1 MSPAT
6 RPAKR
11 STRPPANRP
20 TVRNASRTSH
30 GSRTQL
36 PSSAQSAQSDTQPT
50 PSGTQNA
57 AIACDIFC
65 AVIDNFGDIGVC
77 WRLARQLATE
87 HGWQVRVFVD
97 DLRAFHALCPAVE
110 TDRARQT
117 VQGIVVE
124 HWHEPA
130 HAGDTLAVADVVIE
144 AFACELPPVYVAAM
158 ARRAAAPVWI
168 NLEYLSAEDWVADFH
183 LRPSPHPRHPLVKT
197 FFFPGLAPGTGGV
210 LKERDLD
217 AQRAA
222 FEASPGA
229 REQWWRDTV
238 GTAMPTADSTVISL
252 FAYENP
258 AVDALLEQWRDA
270 PAPIVLLVPEGR
282 ISGALARFFGLP
294 SFAAGSH
301 ATRGSLT
308 AHALAFTEQPGYDR
322 LLWASDL
329 NFVRGEDS
337 FVRAQWAARPFVW
350 HIYPQADDAHLAKLD
365 AALAHYAHGAHP
377 HALPAAA
384 RDALTR
390 FWHAWNGVGAPDRAA
405 LWSALWTDFADHLP
419 ALTARAGQWARELA
433 RAGDLAGNLAEYAK
447 SQLK

>member
-1 MSPAT
+1 MP
-6 RPAKR
+6 
-11 STRPPANRP
+11 
-20 TVRNASRTSH
+20 H
-30 GSRTQL
+30 GSRSQQPP
-36 PSSAQSAQSDTQPT
+36 PSSAHGDTQAAPA
-50 PSGTQNA
+50 GARNA
-57 AIACDIFC
+57 TVACDIFC

-77 WRLARQLATE
+77 WRLARQLAAE

-130 HAGDTLAVADVVIE
+130 HAGDTLEVADVVIE

-158 ARRAAAPVWI
+158 ARRASAPVWI

-183 LRPSPHPRHPLVKT
+183 LRPSPHPRYPLVKT

-222 FEASPGA
+222 FEASETTRA
-229 REQWWRDTV
+229 QWWRETA
-238 GTAMPTADSTVISL
+238 GTPPPAAGATVISL

-270 PAPIVLLVPEGR
+270 RAPVVLLVPEGR

-294 SFAAGSH
+294 SFAAGTH

-350 HIYPQADDAHLAKLD
+350 HIYPQADDAHLPKLD
-365 AALAHYAHGAHP
+365 AALAHYVGSAPRCAP
-377 HALPAAA
+377 DEQIHALPAAA

-390 FWHAWNGVGAPDRAA
+390 FWHAWNGVGAADWGT
-405 LWSALWTDFADHLP
+405 LWADFARHLP
-419 ALTARAGQWARELA
+419 ALTARAEQWARELA